1 MDKLREIARK
11 RKEAY
16 TWFMRHGSKG
26 YRAVCDMEE
35 AIFPDGA
42 LSRKHKELIATGISV
57 ATQCESCMQW
67 HIEKAIDHG
76 ATVEELVETLDV
88 AIEMG
93 SGAASVSA
101 RFAVDVI
108 RDVLG
113 DKA

>member
-1 MDKLREIARK
+1 MDKLREIERK

-16 TWFMRHGSKG
+16 TWFMRHRSKG
-26 YRAVCDMEE
+26 YKAVCDMEA

-42 LSRKHKELIATGISV
+42 LSRKHKELIAVGISV
-57 ATQCESCMQW
+57 VTQCESCMQW
-67 HIEKAIDHG
+67 HVEKAIEHG

-101 RFAVDVI
+101 RFAVEVI
-108 RDVLG
+108 KDVLG
-113 DKA
+113 QEA